1 MVVNNSNYSEA
12 KMLIRKPSSEVFEAL
27 INPEITKN
35 FWFTK
40 SSGKLEANKSVTWE
54 WEMYQVSAV
63 ITVIAIIENEKIKF
77 EWNNPA
83 RTVEF
88 TFDRM
93 GDNSTYVSVKEYG
106 YTETGE
112 KLLAIIRDSTGGF
125 TTVLDGMK
133 AFLEHG
139 INLNLIKDKFPTGH

>member
-1 MVVNNSNYSEA
+1 MLDSNSNYSEA
-12 KMLIRKPSSEVFEAL
+12 KMLIRKPSSEVFEAM

-63 ITVIAIIENEKIKF
+63 VNVTTIIENEKIKF

-88 TFDRM
+88 QFESM
-93 GDNSTYVSVKEYG
+93 SDNSTYVSVKEYG

-112 KLLAIIRDSTGGF
+112 ELLAIIRDSTGGF

-139 INLNLIKDKFPTGH
+139 INLNLIADKFPTGH

>member
-1 MVVNNSNYSEA
+1 MLDSNSNYSEA
-12 KMLIRKPSSEVFEAL
+12 KMLIRKPSSEVFEAMV
-27 INPEITKN
+27 NPEITKN

-54 WEMYQVSAV
+54 WEMYQVSAIV
-63 ITVIAIIENEKIKF
+63 NVTEIVENEKIKF

-88 TFDRM
+88 QFECM
-93 GDNSTYVSVKEYG
+93 SDNSTYVSVKEYG

-139 INLNLIKDKFPTGH
+139 INLNLIADKFPTGH

>member
-1 MVVNNSNYSEA
+1 MLDSNSNYSEA
-12 KMLIRKPSSEVFEAL
+12 KMLIRKPSSEVFEAMV
-27 INPEITKN
+27 NPEITKN

-54 WEMYQVSAV
+54 WEMYQVSAIV
-63 ITVIAIIENEKIKF
+63 NVTEIVENEKIKF

-88 TFDRM
+88 QFNSM

-106 YTETGE
+106 YTE
-112 KLLAIIRDSTGGF
+112 
-125 TTVLDGMK
+125 
-133 AFLEHG
+133 
-139 INLNLIKDKFPTGH
+139 

>member
-1 MVVNNSNYSEA
+1 MSNSNSNYSEA
-12 KMLIRKPSSEVFEAL
+12 KMLIRKPSSEVFEAMV
-27 INPEITKN
+27 NPEITTN

-40 SSGKLEANKSVTWE
+40 SSGKLEVNKSVTWE

-63 ITVIAIIENEKIKF
+63 VNVIAIVKNEKIKF

-88 TFDRM
+88 QFESM
-93 GDNSTYVSVKEYG
+93 SDNSTYVSVKEYG
-106 YTETGE
+106 YTETGDE
-112 KLLAIIRDSTGGF
+112 LLAIIRDSTGGF

-139 INLNLIKDKFPTGH
+139 INLNLIADKFPTGH

>member
-1 MVVNNSNYSEA
+1 MLDSNSNYSEA
-12 KMLIRKPSSEVFEAL
+12 KMLIRKPSSEVFEAMV
-27 INPEITKN
+27 NPEITKN

-63 ITVIAIIENEKIKF
+63 VNVTTIVENEKIKF

-88 TFDRM
+88 QFESM
-93 GDNSTYVSVKEYG
+93 SDNSTYVSVKEYG

-112 KLLAIIRDSTGGF
+112 QLLAIIRDSTGGF

-139 INLNLIKDKFPTGH
+139 INLNLIADKFPTGH

>member
-1 MVVNNSNYSEA
+1 MPENNSTYSEA
-12 KMLIRKPSSEVFEAL
+12 KMLIRKPSSVVFEAM

-40 SSGKLEANKSVTWE
+40 SSGKLEVNKSITWE
-54 WEMYQVSAV
+54 WEMYAVSSV
-63 ITVIAIIENEKIKF
+63 IKVKEIVENEKIQF
-77 EWNNPA
+77 EWNNPP

-88 TFDRM
+88 NFESRS
-93 GDNSTYVSVKEYG
+93 DNSTYVSVKEYD
-106 YTETGE
+106 YSEMGE
-112 KLLAIIRDSTGGF
+112 KLLAVIRDSTGGF

-139 INLNLIKDKFPTGH
+139 INLNLIADKFPTGK

>member
-1 MVVNNSNYSEA
+1 MAANNSNYSEA
-12 KMLIRKPSSEVFEAL
+12 KMLIRKPSSEVFEAMV
-27 INPEITKN
+27 NPEITKN

-63 ITVIAIIENEKIKF
+63 IAVTAIIKNKKITF

-88 TFDRM
+88 QFESM
-93 GDNSTYVSVKEYG
+93 SDNSTYVSVKEYG
-106 YTETGE
+106 YTETDD

-139 INLNLIKDKFPTGH
+139 INLNLIGDKFPTGH

>member
-1 MVVNNSNYSEA
+1 MSNSNSNYSEA
-12 KMLIRKPSSEVFEAL
+12 KMLIRKPSSEIFEAMV
-27 INPEITKN
+27 NPEITKN

-40 SSGKLEANKSVTWE
+40 SSGKLEVNKSVTWE

-63 ITVIAIIENEKIKF
+63 VNVIAIVKNEKIKF

-88 TFDRM
+88 QFESM
-93 GDNSTYVSVKEYG
+93 SDNSTYVSVKEYG
-106 YTETGE
+106 YTETGGE
-112 KLLAIIRDSTGGF
+112 LLAIIRDSTGGF

-139 INLNLIKDKFPTGH
+139 INLNLIADKFPTGH

>member
-1 MVVNNSNYSEA
+1 MSNSNSNYSEA
-12 KMLIRKPSSEVFEAL
+12 KMLIRKPSSEVFEAMV
-27 INPEITKN
+27 NPEITKN

-40 SSGKLEANKSVTWE
+40 SSGKLEVNKSVTWE

-63 ITVIAIIENEKIKF
+63 VNVIAIVKNEKIKF

-88 TFDRM
+88 QFESM
-93 GDNSTYVSVKEYG
+93 SDNSTYVSVKEYG
-106 YTETGE
+106 YTETGGE
-112 KLLAIIRDSTGGF
+112 LLAIIRDSTGGF

-139 INLNLIKDKFPTGH
+139 INLNLIADKFPTGH

>member
-1 MVVNNSNYSEA
+1 MSNSNSNYSEA
-12 KMLIRKPSSEVFEAL
+12 KMLIRKPSSEVFEAMV
-27 INPEITKN
+27 NPEITKN

-40 SSGKLEANKSVTWE
+40 SSGKLEVNKSVTWE

-63 ITVIAIIENEKIKF
+63 VNVIAIVKNEKIKF

-88 TFDRM
+88 QFESM
-93 GDNSTYVSVKEYG
+93 SDNSTYVSVKEYG
-106 YTETGE
+106 YTETGDE
-112 KLLAIIRDSTGGF
+112 LLAIIRDSTGGF

-139 INLNLIKDKFPTGH
+139 INLNLIADKFPTGH

>member
-1 MVVNNSNYSEA
+1 MSNSNSNYSEA
-12 KMLIRKPSSEVFEAL
+12 KMLIRKPSSEVFEAMV
-27 INPEITKN
+27 NPEITTN

-40 SSGKLEANKSVTWE
+40 SSGKLEVNKSVTWE

-63 ITVIAIIENEKIKF
+63 VNVIAIVKNEKIKF

-88 TFDRM
+88 QFESM
-93 GDNSTYVSVKEYG
+93 SDNSTYVSVKEYG
-106 YTETGE
+106 YTETGGE
-112 KLLAIIRDSTGGF
+112 LLAIIRDSTGGF

-139 INLNLIKDKFPTGH
+139 INLNLIADKFPTGH

>member
-1 MVVNNSNYSEA
+1 MLDSNSNYSEA
-12 KMLIRKPSSEVFEAL
+12 KMLIRKPSSEVFEAMV
-27 INPEITKN
+27 NPEITKN

-40 SSGKLEANKSVTWE
+40 SSGKLETNKSVTWE

-63 ITVIAIIENEKIKF
+63 VNVTTIVENEKIKF

-88 TFDRM
+88 QFKSM
-93 GDNSTYVSVKEYG
+93 SDNSTYVSVKEYG

-139 INLNLIKDKFPTGH
+139 INLNLIADKFPTGH